1 MAVAEQTVAA
11 LAKQLKITVSRL
23 LSLLKEA
30 GVTVAGEEDTLTP
43 AQKVALTK
51 HMAAKKGGE
60 KKLSLKTPAGAA
72 KKPATAEKKSSGEKT
87 ACQHEKN
94 RREKTESAGNRQTN
108 GRTTAPRPR

>member
-30 GVTVAGEEDTLTP
+30 GIAVENEEDTLTP

-60 KKLSLKTPAGAA
+60 KKLSLKTPAGFSGCFAGGSTLILA
-72 KKPATAEKKSSGEKT
+72 MPPILSTTRPYSGLPNTA
-87 ACQHEKN
+87 
-94 RREKTESAGNRQTN
+94 
-108 GRTTAPRPR
+108 

>member
-30 GVTVAGEEDTLTP
+30 GIAVENEEDTLTP

-60 KKLSLKTPAGAA
+60 KKLSLNLRTKMIVPCTLQM
-72 KKPATAEKKSSGEKT
+72 KEKQPFIGMIKIVCLQK
-87 ACQHEKN
+87 
-94 RREKTESAGNRQTN
+94 
-108 GRTTAPRPR
+108 RTKQK

>member
-11 LAKQLKITVSRL
+11 LAKQLKIPVNRL

-51 HMAAKKGGE
+51 HMAAKK
-60 KKLSLKTPAGAA
+60 
-72 KKPATAEKKSSGEKT
+72 SG
-87 ACQHEKN
+87 
-94 RREKTESAGNRQTN
+94 
-108 GRTTAPRPR
+108 

>member
-30 GVTVAGEEDTLTP
+30 GIAVENEEDTLTP

-60 KKLSLKTPAGAA
+60 KAGKRVFRGCLKRLF
-72 KKPATAEKKSSGEKT
+72 
-87 ACQHEKN
+87 
-94 RREKTESAGNRQTN
+94 RRLKH
-108 GRTTAPRPR
+108 